1 VARTWQGVSLMKIT
15 VHGKAMAVVATA
27 LVLIAGCG
35 GGSGETSSP
44 TPTVSPTPAQTATVV
59 ERATA
64 ALLPEEQT
72 PPAPPGTIVRPV
84 DPLTAEGDQV
94 AEPWGQ
100 FMVCP
105 IVWSRPDEGPPTDVE
120 PDALAG
126 AWAFGVAGAAQLD
139 QYAIVYADEAA
150 AQAAVDRARAQADD
164 CAALYEEN
172 PDHLGDPPQ
181 TTIGEV
187 PNSVEGFRV
196 RAVFRS
202 EEDAVSTVM
211 RVADTVH
218 YMRFSPSGYE
228 TESGD
233 EVADAGGMLDPE
245 WTEQV
250 IEAAAGNLAP

>member
-1 VARTWQGVSLMKIT
+1 MKMK
-15 VHGKAMAVVATA
+15 VHGKAMAVLAAA
-27 LVLIAGCG
+27 LVLIAGCADDDG
-35 GGSGETSSP
+35 QTSTASP
-44 TPTVSPTPAQTATVV
+44 TASPTSTHTATVV

-64 ALLPEEQT
+64 ALLPAEQT

-84 DPLTAEGDQV
+84 EPITAEGAQV
-94 AEPWGQ
+94 AAPWGQ

-139 QYAIVYADEAA
+139 QYAIVYADEGAA
-150 AQAAVDRARAQADD
+150 RAAVTRAQAQADN

-172 PDHLGDPPQ
+172 SDYFGDPPK
-181 TTIGEV
+181 TTRGEV
-187 PNSVEGFRV
+187 PSSVQGFRV
-196 RAVFRS
+196 RSVFTS
-202 EEDAVSTVM
+202 DQGASQQDAISTVM
-211 RVADTVH
+211 RVGDAVH

-233 EVADAGGMLDPE
+233 EVPNPGGMLDPE

-250 IEAAAGNLAP
+250 IEAAAENLAE

>member
-1 VARTWQGVSLMKIT
+1 MK
-15 VHGKAMAVVATA
+15 VQGKAMAVLGTA

-35 GGSGETSSP
+35 EGGGQTSSP
-44 TPTVSPTPAQTATVV
+44 TPTASPTPTQTATAV

-72 PPAPPGTIVRPV
+72 PPAPPGAIVRPV
-84 DPLTAEGDQV
+84 EPLTALGDQV
-94 AEPWGQ
+94 AAPWAQ

-150 AQAAVDRARAQADD
+150 AQAAVTRAQAQADD
-164 CAALYEEN
+164 CAALYEEA
-172 PDHLGDPPQ
+172 PEHFGDPPQ

-187 PNSVEGFRV
+187 PSSVEGFRV
-196 RAVFRS
+196 RAVFTYDQGAS
-202 EEDAVSTVM
+202 QEDAVSTVM
-211 RVADTVH
+211 RVGDTVH

-233 EVADAGGMLDPE
+233 EVPDPGGMLDPE

-250 IEAAAGNLAP
+250 IEAAARNLVG